1 MMEKKEV
8 KKVSVS
14 NRKVSNVNYA
24 FEGDENEEKSTSTS
38 TSNEIKTDF
47 RNNKTLHIVAQ
58 VY

>member
-1 MMEKKEV
+1 MMMEKKEV

-38 TSNEIKTDF
+38 NETKTDF